1 MKRIAAYLAS
11 AALGAA
17 LVGSGP
23 AWAQMGGDIAGHR
36 YPYNPDNYA
45 YNYGYPY
52 NYAYGFGYPYNYA
65 YGYPF
70 SYASGYGYPYA
81 DSYGYANPFAIVTAP
96 IAALAAPAT
105 ALTTPVAAA
114 APFAVATSAAAPLVT
129 GRSVATGQMGMTC
142 STPIKACELYHAS
155 WVGNGC
161 SCRVPGGRARGAVTA
176 PLAAAPPIAAA
187 AATAPLMTGRSVATA
202 GNYCTT
208 PAKTC
213 LLYHSSWVG
222 NGCSCRM
229 PGGRERGSV
238 TPQ

>member
-23 AWAQMGGDIAGHR
+23 AWAQMGSDIAGHR

-65 YGYPF
+65 YGYPP
-70 SYASGYGYPYA
+70 SYAYGYGYPYA

-105 ALTTPVAAA
+105 ALITPVAAA

-129 GRSVATGQMGMTC
+129 GRSVATGQMGKMC
-142 STPIKACELYHAS
+142 STPVKACELYHAS
-155 WVGNGC
+155 YIGNGC
-161 SCRVPGGRARGAVTA
+161 SCRVTGGHSRGTVS
-176 PLAAAPPIAAA
+176 P
-187 AATAPLMTGRSVATA
+187 
-202 GNYCTT
+202 
-208 PAKTC
+208 
-213 LLYHSSWVG
+213 
-222 NGCSCRM
+222 
-229 PGGRERGSV
+229 
-238 TPQ
+238 